1 MISVRRFIPWVA
13 LGIVLIA
20 LALDFW
26 RRPEP
31 IGIDFHTYEAAARVA
46 LQHGWAHLYDQAAV
60 AVEQTRLVF
69 DQATQPFLSTP
80 PVAWLAAGLASLP
93 YMTAYYVWAALTFAA
108 YALALAWASPSRGLL
123 GWTAVLAAIAP
134 WWVLHAIHLGQVVP
148 LVAAAAVVA
157 WRLLREKRDV
167 AAGLVLSLVLL
178 KPNTAFVVPLAL
190 LAAGRY
196 RAFAAWSVTG
206 AALAAIAVLT
216 MGIGGVSAYLSQLA
230 APLPGGASALTL
242 EGALGVAGPVA
253 LAFRVL
259 IVTTAIAAAFRLRSS
274 PGLAIAS
281 GILGSLLAA
290 PYLHGSDLCLL
301 SAAAL
306 IVWEE
311 RPVAAWRVP
320 LALGW
325 LAATPFADATGL
337 GPGLNRWP
345 LLELVL
351 LAALAIITASE
362 HQLLGRG
369 AGQDRPVLNRPG

>member
-1 MISVRRFIPWVA
+1 
-13 LGIVLIA
+13 
-20 LALDFW
+20 
-26 RRPEP
+26 
-31 IGIDFHTYEAAARVA
+31 
-46 LQHGWAHLYDQAAV
+46 
-60 AVEQTRLVF
+60 
-69 DQATQPFLSTP
+69 
-80 PVAWLAAGLASLP
+80 
-93 YMTAYYVWAALTFAA
+93 
-108 YALALAWASPSRGLL
+108 
-123 GWTAVLAAIAP
+123 
-134 WWVLHAIHLGQVVP
+134 
-148 LVAAAAVVA
+148 
-157 WRLLREKRDV
+157 
-167 AAGLVLSLVLL
+167 
-178 KPNTAFVVPLAL
+178 
-190 LAAGRY
+190 
-196 RAFAAWSVTG
+196 
-206 AALAAIAVLT
+206 
-216 MGIGGVSAYLSQLA
+216 LSQLA

-351 LAALAIITASE
+351 LAALAVITASE